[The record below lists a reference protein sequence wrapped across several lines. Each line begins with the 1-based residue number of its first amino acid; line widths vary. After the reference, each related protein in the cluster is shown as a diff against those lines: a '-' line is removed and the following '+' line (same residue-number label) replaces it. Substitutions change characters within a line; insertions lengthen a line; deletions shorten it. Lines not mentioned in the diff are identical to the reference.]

1 MRETVLRK
9 RLTVDLP
16 GPHVRIAVV
25 SLKGGTGRTTV
36 ALGLGD
42 ILAADRHREPVVA
55 LDAVPLHGG
64 LATRAGGREA
74 SVIELLANHQTY
86 TAHNS
91 PPPPTYRRPS
101 GLAVIPSEHR
111 PDAQYVLGAE
121 GYRWLAEH
129 LIPRSFGIVVTDTPA
144 GLSDPLMAGVLSLA
158 DLVVL
163 TTTAAAESATR
174 AVDALAWMRRQGY
187 GRLARRA
194 LVAITGVR
202 EGDPGVPAEVLREH
216 FAAEAGGAVTIPW
229 DRHLAAG
236 QRIDTTALEP
246 ATRTA
251 YLTLGAA
258 VVAALHAKK

>member
-16 GPHVRIAVV
+16 GAHVRIAVV

-42 ILAADRHREPVVA
+42 VLAADRHREPVVA

-86 TAHNS
+86 VTHNS
-91 PPPPTYRRPS
+91 PPPPAYRRPS
-101 GLAVIPSEHR
+101 GLAVVPSEYR

-129 LIPRSFGIVVTDTPA
+129 LIPRSFGVMVTDTPA

-163 TTTAAAESATR
+163 TTTTAAESATR

-194 LVAITGVR
+194 LVAITAVR

-236 QRIDTTALEP
+236 QPIDTTALEP

-258 VVAALHAKK
+258 AVAALQPKK